1 MASPPLGLLAEA
13 MDLKSVANRI
23 FVSITIGVWTGPNCQ
38 KTPLKGLHSM
48 ESEQIKDLMG
58 IHLVR
63 YFVNKYMN
71 KQKNYR
77 DQTTKNT
84 TAPQR

>member
-1 MASPPLGLLAEA
+1 
-13 MDLKSVANRI
+13 
-23 FVSITIGVWTGPNCQ
+23 
-38 KTPLKGLHSM
+38 M

-77 DQTTKNT
+77 DQTTKTLPRYKDRIYTLVN
-84 TAPQR
+84 APLTRG